1 MRGLPNSAIAQLLF
15 VDEPYMNF
23 ARLVGEIDL
32 HLAKCVLTG
41 HRLGWDCEDVAWF
54 DVGVCRLLVAR
65 ADPAPAGYA
74 LCLTIAA
81 GPSPHR
87 SFEDRCSLST
97 SDSYRFCRSL
107 VDSVQRLYTAD
118 TILWQESS
126 GLLDADLIDVM
137 AELIPPRIEIESDP
151 VVVPDAQILADPVAR
166 GEVANDYPHIP
177 APDIQALRRIRNIL
191 YTPDE
196 PEQIS
201 REVRMAGKAFTCT
214 LMMVNLPVGIAVMA
228 HGMFR
233 GESPRL
239 AARAMALTGTAVAL
253 WHAGLASG
261 VAAFL

>member
-15 VDEPYMNF
+15 VEEPFMNF

-32 HLAKCVLTG
+32 HLAKCAQSG

-54 DVGVCRLLVAR
+54 DVGVCRLLIAR

-87 SFEDRCSLST
+87 SFEDRCTLST
-97 SDSYRFCRSL
+97 SDSHRFCRSL
-107 VDSVQRLYTAD
+107 VDSVQRLYAAD

-126 GLLDADLIDVM
+126 APLDADLIDVM
-137 AELIPPRIEIESDP
+137 AEMIPGRTEIDADP
-151 VVVPDAQILADPVAR
+151 VFVAEADILADPVAR

-191 YTPDE
+191 YAPDAVLQ
-196 PEQIS
+196 PS
-201 REVRMAGKAFTCT
+201 REVRLAGKAFTCT
-214 LMMVNLPVGIAVMA
+214 LMVVNLPVGIAVMA
-228 HGMFR
+228 HGMLR

-239 AARAMALTGTAVAL
+239 AARAMALTGTAVGL
-253 WHAGLASG
+253 WHAGLAAG
-261 VAAFL
+261 MAAFL